1 MAAEQLN
8 VAGVT
13 EELNFK
19 FCVVLVSLIRY
30 MGLLAPV
37 LETQGPLG
45 GAAECYLIIL
55 PISTKTPLQQQ
66 HDCWRSQK
74 KFTENRLKNPK
85 YLYEH
90 TRIL

>member
-19 FCVVLVSLIRY
+19 FCVILLSLNRY

-37 LETQGPLG
+37 LETQGG
-45 GAAECYLIIL
+45 RAECYLIFL

-66 HDCWRSQK
+66 HDC
-74 KFTENRLKNPK
+74 
-85 YLYEH
+85 
-90 TRIL
+90 